1 MIVCPSRVLL
11 YQVLP
16 CIENFCYWSRKRQSL
31 ELSYHIVSRNTETAT
46 SERTQKSY
54 FSEEWVHGGIT
65 FLDYS
70 KVAAGHGI
78 THITPFR
85 NLFPPWT
92 SLSES
97 QSHFRGFVL
106 WCFFTSVTQR
116 QLSPQSI
123 IKKFIIHGKVAALT
137 NLTFRAS
144 NFPLSKLASEQGLT
158 LESFTHLLR
167 GLNYLYP
174 LQHNKLPSVSRGGR
188 RSPNVSV
195 IL

>member
-1 MIVCPSRVLL
+1 MFSYIKYSRASKSSVIEAESDNLL
-11 YQVLP
+11 NYPITL
-16 CIENFCYWSRKRQSL
+16 FL
-31 ELSYHIVSRNTETAT
+31 E
-46 SERTQKSY
+46 TQKRLHQNVHRKATFQKNGY
-54 FSEEWVHGGIT
+54 MEELLSLI
-65 FLDYS
+65 YS
-70 KVAAGHGI
+70 KVAAGI

-174 LQHNKLPSVSRGGR
+174 LQHNKLPSVSCGGR